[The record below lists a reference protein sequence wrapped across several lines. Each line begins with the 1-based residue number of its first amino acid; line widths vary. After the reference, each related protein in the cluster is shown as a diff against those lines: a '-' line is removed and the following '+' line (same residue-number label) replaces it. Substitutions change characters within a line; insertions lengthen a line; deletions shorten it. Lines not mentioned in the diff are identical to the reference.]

1 MRALLMT
8 SLVTSLSHDCKN
20 LVRST
25 EGKEE
30 SGETMVLIH
39 FAVVI
44 AVLAGVD
51 IIFEGDL
58 KGKSGLA
65 IVFVGDVI
73 ESTFLY
79 TTRKVK
85 PLVYFFGE
93 KKENLD
99 FSYLGSIHVNGTT
112 RQAT

>member
-1 MRALLMT
+1 
-8 SLVTSLSHDCKN
+8 
-20 LVRST
+20 
-25 EGKEE
+25 
-30 SGETMVLIH
+30 MVLIH

-44 AVLAGVD
+44 AVLTGVD